1 MLMHVQ
7 ASYNRASNTM
17 AQHGGPPGGGFGGF
31 FYGPGEAPGFNQGD
45 AQAMAPPVAPPVAPP
60 ADREMS
66 TQEREIQMAQESYM
80 RDMQLRDHANNT
92 AAAASALFNLQK
104 LAVGGPVC
112 AFMPELVRLA
122 CACVRGHHACQ

>member
-45 AQAMAPPVAPPVAPP
+45 AQAIAPP

-122 CACVRGHHACQ
+122 YACVRGHIMHVSSS

>member
-17 AQHGGPPGGGFGGF
+17 AQHGAPPGGGFGGF

-45 AQAMAPPVAPPVAPP
+45 AQAMAPPVAPP

-80 RDMQLRDHANNT
+80 RDMQLRDHAT
-92 AAAASALFNLQK
+92 KSST
-104 LAVGGPVC
+104 
-112 AFMPELVRLA
+112 ESR
-122 CACVRGHHACQ
+122 